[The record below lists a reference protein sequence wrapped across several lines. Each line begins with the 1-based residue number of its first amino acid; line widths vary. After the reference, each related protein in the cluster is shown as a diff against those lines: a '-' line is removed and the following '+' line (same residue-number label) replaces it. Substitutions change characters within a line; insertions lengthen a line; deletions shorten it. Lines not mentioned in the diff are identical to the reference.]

1 MSPGKNFKSGT
12 NMARSI
18 STLGDVT
25 DSYDVILCDVWG
37 VLHNGIDA
45 FPLAGEALTAARQKG
60 LTVVLITNSP
70 RPAIG
75 VIPQLRAIG
84 VPDTAYDRIV
94 TSGDVTRTPPAR
106 KRSSCSAPSATCRSS
121 MVSTSRLCRRKM
133 PTASSAPASSTMRPN
148 SRKITVTC

>member
-1 MSPGKNFKSGT
+1 MT
-12 NMARSI
+12 RSI

-25 DSYDVILCDVWG
+25 GSYDVILCDVWG

-45 FPLAGEALTAARQKG
+45 FPLAGEALTAAREKG

-84 VPDTAYDRIV
+84 VPDTGLSMFRGIESGF
-94 TSGDVTRTPPAR
+94 TSRSAMAKSMR
-106 KRSSCSAPSATCRSS
+106 SSSCSPIPTMPPEQISKPAARAFLMVAKRSWNVWVVQ
-121 MVSTSRLCRRKM
+121 MEG
-133 PTASSAPASSTMRPN
+133 
-148 SRKITVTC
+148 